1 MNMNLL
7 SNKRY
12 IFWDFDG
19 VIKDS
24 VEIKSNAYED
34 LFLQWGELVSHKVRD
49 HHRLNGGMSRFD
61 KIPLYLSWTNENVN
75 EVLINKLCNDF
86 SNLVKS
92 KVINSPW
99 VPGVVEL
106 INNLNSSGHN
116 CFIVTATPQDE
127 IIEILHE
134 LKLHSLFKEVIGAPT
149 NKSDAIKLIIEKH
162 KILKDNAVMF
172 GDSKTDM
179 IAARN
184 NNIDFILRKTD
195 ENKVLQ
201 ENLQY
206 AMIDNFLL

>member
-1 MNMNLL
+1 MNVNIL
-7 SNKRY
+7 SNKKY

-34 LFLQWGELVSHKVRD
+34 LFLQWGEQVSHKVRD
-49 HHRLNGGMSRFD
+49 HLRLNGGMSRFD
-61 KIPLYLSWTNENVN
+61 KIPLYLSWTNESVN

-86 SNLVKS
+86 SNLVKY

-106 INNLNSSGHN
+106 ISHLNYIGNN

-134 LKLHSLFKEVIGAPT
+134 LDLHSAFKEVIGAPT
-149 NKSDAIKLIIEKH
+149 NKSDAIKLIMEKY
-162 KILKDNAVMF
+162 KILKDDAIML
-172 GDSKTDM
+172 GDSNTDM
-179 IAARN
+179 IAASN
-184 NNIDFILRKTD
+184 NNIDFILRKTN
-195 ENKVLQ
+195 ENQALQ
-201 ENLQY
+201 ANLYTQ
-206 AMIDNFLL
+206 MVDNFL

>member
-1 MNMNLL
+1 MNTCLFY
-7 SNKRY
+7 NKKY

-34 LFLQWGELVSHKVRD
+34 LFLRWGKLVSDKVRD

-61 KIPLYLSWTNENVN
+61 KIPLYLSWTNESVN

-86 SNLVKS
+86 SNLVKF

-106 INNLNSSGHN
+106 LNNLYSSGHN

-134 LKLHSLFKEVIGAPT
+134 LRLHSLFKEVIGAPT
-149 NKSDAIKLIIEKH
+149 NKSDAIELIIEKY
-162 KILKDNAVMF
+162 KILKDNAVML

-195 ENKVLQ
+195 ENTVLQ
-201 ENLQY
+201 KNMQSK
-206 AMIDNFLL
+206 MIDNFLL

>member
-1 MNMNLL
+1 MNVNIL
-7 SNKRY
+7 SNKKY

-34 LFLQWGELVSHKVRD
+34 LFLQWGEQVSHKVRD

-61 KIPLYLSWTNENVN
+61 KIPLYLSWTNESVN

-86 SNLVKS
+86 SNLVKY

-106 INNLNSSGHN
+106 ISHLNYIGNN

-134 LKLHSLFKEVIGAPT
+134 LELHSAFKEVIGAPT
-149 NKSDAIKLIIEKH
+149 NKSDAIKLIMEKY
-162 KILKDNAVMF
+162 KILKDDAIML
-172 GDSKTDM
+172 GDSNTDM
-179 IAARN
+179 IAASN
-184 NNIDFILRKTD
+184 NNIDFILRKTN
-195 ENKVLQ
+195 ENQALQ
-201 ENLQY
+201 ANLYTQ
-206 AMIDNFLL
+206 MVDNFL

>member
-1 MNMNLL
+1 MP
-7 SNKRY
+7 
-12 IFWDFDG
+12 G
-19 VIKDS
+19 VI
-24 VEIKSNAYED
+24 
-34 LFLQWGELVSHKVRD
+34 
-49 HHRLNGGMSRFD
+49 
-61 KIPLYLSWTNENVN
+61 
-75 EVLINKLCNDF
+75 
-86 SNLVKS
+86 
-92 KVINSPW
+92 
-99 VPGVVEL
+99 EL
-106 INNLNSSGHN
+106 INNLNSSGSD

-134 LKLHSLFKEVIGAPT
+134 LKLHSLFKDVIGAPT
-149 NKSDAIKLIIEKH
+149 NKSDAIKLIIEKY

>member
-1 MNMNLL
+1 MNVNIL
-7 SNKRY
+7 SNKKY

-34 LFLQWGELVSHKVRD
+34 LFLQWGQQVSHKVRD

-61 KIPLYLSWTNENVN
+61 KIPLYLSWTNESVN

-86 SNLVKS
+86 SNLVKY

-106 INNLNSSGHN
+106 ISHLNYIGNN

-149 NKSDAIKLIIEKH
+149 NKSDAIKLIIEKY
-162 KILKDNAVMF
+162 KILKDEAIML
-172 GDSKTDM
+172 GDSKTDL
-179 IAARN
+179 IAARD

-195 ENKVLQ
+195 ENKPLQ
-201 ENLQY
+201 ENLQSE
-206 AMIDNFLL
+206 MIDDFL